1 MSNSTK
7 LMRMLYILQKSGIGN
22 LNRALTLL
30 CVSENEGINT
40 SQLGKVLGLDS
51 SSTRALCSG
60 LAKKNYLAREITDGV
75 RGIKIRWCSTDKA
88 RTLIERALDEMEES
102 RTPEELVS

>member
-1 MSNSTK
+1 MKNSTK

-75 RGIKIRWCSTDKA
+75 KGVRIKWRTTDKA
-88 RTLIERALDEMEES
+88 RNLINRVLVELEET
-102 RTPEELVS
+102 RQPELL

>member
-1 MSNSTK
+1 
-7 LMRMLYILQKSGIGN
+7 MRMLYILQKSGIGN

-60 LAKKNYLAREITDGV
+60 LAKKGYLDREITDGV
-75 RGIKIRWCSTDKA
+75 KGVRIKWRTTDKA
-88 RTLIERALDEMEES
+88 RNLINRVLVELEET
-102 RTPEELVS
+102 RKPGELVS

>member
-60 LAKKNYLAREITDGV
+60 LAKKGYLGREITDGV
-75 RGIKIRWCSTDKA
+75 KGVRIKWHSTDKA
-88 RTLIERALDEMEES
+88 RKLINRVLVELEET
-102 RTPEELVS
+102 RKPEELSA